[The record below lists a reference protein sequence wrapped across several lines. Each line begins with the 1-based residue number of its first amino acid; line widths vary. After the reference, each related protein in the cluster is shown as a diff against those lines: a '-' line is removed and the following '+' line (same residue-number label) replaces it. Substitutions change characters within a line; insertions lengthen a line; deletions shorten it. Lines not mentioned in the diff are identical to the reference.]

1 MTALDHHF
9 TATNSSFKPLNFGKW
24 ARQRGEGEGCTACTV
39 LQRAG
44 ECALS
49 INSRIKYRG
58 GRHSLHSPPT
68 RCRLTL
74 SLSPSGRSVSQFM
87 VCSIAAEEF
96 SFQFVSAHSIKLCP
110 TAMQCNECE
119 VYLNSQQS
127 GALHAVILCIMTC

>member
-24 ARQRGEGEGCTACTV
+24 ARQRGEGGGVHCMHSAAAC
-39 LQRAG
+39 R

-87 VCSIAAEEF
+87 VCSTAAVEF